1 MKILIIKTG
10 ASGDVVRTTPLLHVL
25 KGVIDWIISD
35 DNAVLLSGLNP
46 INRVIKWSER
56 HVIKGTHYQL
66 VINLEESYEAATLL
80 KDITYSDL
88 YGAYLS
94 SLSGISYTENSQVWF
109 DMSLIGKHGLETAN
123 VLKFNNRKSY
133 QEIIFT
139 GLGISFNGEAYILP
153 KSILSNMVGDIAIAP
168 YAGPV
173 WPMKNW
179 GYYDDLISIL
189 QKENYLV
196 NILPQ
201 RSSILEH
208 LADIRNHTYLISG
221 DSLPMHLALGC
232 GLRCINIFICTSP
245 WEIYGYGLQRK
256 IVSPNLDHYF
266 YKRNFDP
273 MAPYSISPDVVHSEF
288 INLNRVFSRRDG
300 PS

>member
-25 KGVIDWIISD
+25 KGDIDWITSD
-35 DNAVLLSGLNP
+35 DNAVLLSGLDP

-56 HVIKGTHYQL
+56 HVIKDTHYQL
-66 VINLEESYEAATLL
+66 VINLEEYNAAATLL

-88 YGAYLS
+88 YGVYFS
-94 SLSGISYTENSQVWF
+94 SFSGISYTENSQDWF
-109 DMSLIGKHGLETAN
+109 DMSLIGRYGLETAN

-139 GLGISFNGEAYILP
+139 GLDISFNGESYILP
-153 KSILSNMVGDIAIAP
+153 KSILSNMIGDIAIAP
-168 YAGPV
+168 NAGPV

-179 GYYDDLISIL
+179 GYYDGLISML
-189 QKENYLV
+189 QMKGYLV

-201 RSSILEH
+201 RSSIIEH
-208 LADIRNHTYLISG
+208 LADIRNHKYLISG

-245 WEIYGYGLQRK
+245 WEIYDYGLQRK
-256 IVSPNLDHYF
+256 VVSPNLEQYF
-266 YKRNFDP
+266 YKKNFDP

-288 INLNRVFSRRDG
+288 INLSRQ
-300 PS
+300 S